1 MPKIKNMGT
10 ATMIFKEGLIV
21 SGSAADRS
29 NGYSDY
35 ALVVTGSAIFDTRDG
50 TSGDSGGI
58 TVIKDES
65 DPVFVRFVNDD
76 DPTSWYAYMAMDSAE
91 NFYIAPGRSQDFY
104 FITRENS
111 GSDYF
116 FPLRIF
122 DNGKIKFHQAA
133 QSSSDNQVE
142 LPADVVFSVS
152 GSTSGTDGVSVFGG
166 NVVVSGSLSMT
177 GSSGLTSLNV
187 YGNTNGS
194 YVATIDNDQNSN
206 GHVLKLS
213 TDGNGSGSRILEME
227 DGDGDIVFRARAD
240 GRFGFGPDGVD
251 SMGAG
256 TFVVGIDNSSHT
268 ADIAISQRLQ
278 HLGDSNTYLDFPS
291 NDTFN
296 LVAAGNSFLK
306 YDSGNILINNA
317 NADVDTKIMA
327 DNGNVVLHVDAGDN
341 RVGIGTTSPI
351 SELDVAG
358 KIAITAEVS
367 TPSQPADGKGYL
379 YTKSDG
385 KIYWRSHDVSEVDL
399 TAAGGGGSGDNLS
412 LTALKTSNY
421 TAANWEMVLVNLVGA
436 SGDVTIT
443 LPAASSNKQVAVKI
457 AGLAMGK
464 EVIVDGNSSETIDG
478 LTTRIM
484 NTDYESMHLISDGS
498 NWWRIS

>member
-1 MPKIKNMGT
+1 MGT
-10 ATMIFKEGLIV
+10 ATMLFKEGLIV

-29 NGYSDY
+29 DGYSDY
-35 ALVVTGSAIFDTRDG
+35 ALVVTGSAIFDCRG
-50 TSGDSGGI
+50 QSGGVSI
-58 TVIKDES
+58 VKDES
-65 DPVFVRFVNDD
+65 DPVFVRFINDD

-91 NFYIAPGRSQDFY
+91 NFYIAPGRSQDLY
-104 FITRENS
+104 FITRKNS
-111 GSDYF
+111 GADYF
-116 FPLRIF
+116 FPLRMF
-122 DNGKIKFHQAA
+122 DDGKIKIHQAA

-152 GSTSGTDGVSVFGG
+152 GSKSGTEGISVFGG
-166 NVVVSGSLSMT
+166 NVLVSGS
-177 GSSGLTSLNV
+177 
-187 YGNTNGS
+187 
-194 YVATIDNDQNSN
+194 
-206 GHVLKLS
+206 
-213 TDGNGSGSRILEME
+213 
-227 DGDGDIVFRARAD
+227 F
-240 GRFGFGPDGVD
+240 
-251 SMGAG
+251 
-256 TFVVGIDNSSHT
+256 
-268 ADIAISQRLQ
+268 
-278 HLGDSNTYLDFPS
+278 
-291 NDTFN
+291 
-296 LVAAGNSFLK
+296 
-306 YDSGNILINNA
+306 
-317 NADVDTKIMA
+317 MA
-327 DNGNVVLHVDAGDN
+327 DN

-351 SELDVAG
+351 SELDVSG
-358 KIAITAEVS
+358 KIAITAEVT

-436 SGDVTIT
+436 SGDVTVT
-443 LPAASSNKQVAVKI
+443 LPAASSNKQIAVKI